1 MRCCK
6 NTRNDKENR
15 ALIILQGKNLSKSYI
30 TNLIFQNL
38 DFYIQEGE
46 KLGLVGP
53 NGTGKSTLFRCIT
66 GEESFDEGQLSMSA
80 RHTMGYMEQMPE
92 FAPGF
97 TLLDAVLEMFQD
109 IFAMRDKM
117 RHLEHAMGL
126 EEGDAL
132 EALLEEYSQLTH
144 NYEDLGGFSCESRA
158 KGIIKGLG
166 FGEED
171 FNREIAC
178 FSGGEKTRAS
188 LARLLVREPDLLL
201 LDEPTNHLDLDALD
215 WLETFLRNYR
225 GAVLVISHDRYF
237 LDQVTTRTLEL
248 NHHTLK
254 SYNGNYSRYVE
265 LKAEQEMAQM
275 RAYEKQQAEIAR
287 TEEYIRK
294 YKAGIKSKQARGREK
309 QLSRVERLEAVQGNK
324 SMLLNMHDVSGSG
337 EVVLEI
343 RDLAMSYPDKV
354 LFEGFTD
361 TLYKGEKVGL
371 IGGNGVGKS
380 TILKIIMGQLE
391 AAAGSVKTGSRV
403 KMSYYDQEHR
413 QLNPKNKI
421 IDEIVYQYDV
431 TLNEARDL
439 LAQVLFF
446 GEDVEK
452 RIGDL
457 SGGEKARVALLK
469 IILDEP
475 NLLIMDEPTNHLDIS
490 AKEIVEEFLL
500 EFPGTVFMVSHD
512 RYLLDSVCTRTIV
525 LEDHKLMSYLGNYS
539 YYKQKSAEL
548 ERIAREKQEELEAQN
563 QRKQGNGKQA
573 QPDKPKVNK
582 QKVRKEIEALEEQIQ
597 MSELRSEELSALL
610 ADGAT
615 YQDEE
620 KSRQLVAEYKQ
631 LEDDIP
637 AMYEKWEELQM
648 LLE

>member
-1 MRCCK
+1 M
-6 NTRNDKENR
+6 
-15 ALIILQGKNLSKSYI
+15 IILQGKNLKKLYI
-30 TNLIFQNL
+30 TDLIFEHV
-38 DFYIQEGE
+38 DFTIQEGE
-46 KLGLVGP
+46 KVGLVGP
-53 NGTGKSTLFRCIT
+53 NGAGKSTLFRCMT
-66 GEESFDEGQLSMSA
+66 GEESFDEGQVQMSA
-80 RHTMGYMEQMPE
+80 RHSMGYMEQMPD
-92 FAPGF
+92 FTPGF
-97 TLLDAVLEMFQD
+97 SLLDAVLEMFQD
-109 IFAMRDKM
+109 IFDMRDRL
-117 RHLEHAMGL
+117 RHLELEMGAVDG
-126 EEGDAL
+126 EQL

-144 NYEDLGGFSCESRA
+144 QYEALGGFSCESRA

-166 FGEED
+166 FHEED
-171 FNREIAC
+171 FGREIAC

-188 LARLLVREPDLLL
+188 LARLLVREPDLLF
-201 LDEPTNHLDLDALD
+201 LDEPTNHLDLEALD
-215 WLETFLRNYR
+215 WLETYLRNYK

-237 LDQVTTRTLEL
+237 LDQVTSRTLEL

-254 SYNGNYSRYVE
+254 SYPGNYSRYTI

-309 QLSRVERLEAVQGNK
+309 QLSRVERLEAVQNNK
-324 SMLLNMHDVSGSG
+324 SMLLHMQDVSGSG

-354 LFEGFTD
+354 LFGQFSD
-361 TLYKGEKVGL
+361 TIYKGEKVGL

-391 AAAGSVKTGSRV
+391 PTAGQIQLGSRV
-403 KMSYYDQEHR
+403 KVAYYDQEHR

-421 IDEIVYQYDV
+421 IDEIVYQYDI

-452 RIGDL
+452 YIGDL

-469 IILDEP
+469 IILDRP

-490 AKEIVEEFLL
+490 SKEIVETFLD
-500 EFPGTVFMVSHD
+500 EFPGTIFMVSHD
-512 RYLLDSVCTRTIV
+512 RYLLDAICTRTIV
-525 LEDHKLMSYLGNYS
+525 LEQQQFTSYLGNYS
-539 YYKQKSAEL
+539 YYRQKKAEL
-548 ERIAREKQEELEAQN
+548 ERLAREKQEELESQKKL
-563 QRKQGNGKQA
+563 QSTKQKVA
-573 QPDKPKVNK
+573 ASEKPKVNK
-582 QKVRKEIEALEEQIQ
+582 AKTRKEIEALEERIQ
-597 MSELRSEELSALL
+597 QGEVRSEELSALL
-610 ADGAT
+610 ADGTT

-631 LEDDIP
+631 LEETIP
-637 AMYEKWEELQM
+637 LWYEEWEALQL
-648 LLE
+648 LLES